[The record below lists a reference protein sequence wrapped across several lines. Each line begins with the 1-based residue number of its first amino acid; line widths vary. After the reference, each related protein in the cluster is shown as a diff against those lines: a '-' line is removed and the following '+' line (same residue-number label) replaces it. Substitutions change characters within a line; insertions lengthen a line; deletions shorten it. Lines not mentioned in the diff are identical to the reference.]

1 MSEQDNKQEN
11 IEEQI
16 GIDAEIHLGDEVY
29 ASYNGPL
36 QQITLRKG
44 DHRIAFK
51 PGVLA
56 ELLGF
61 LSDCDLVFT
70 ETP

>member
-29 ASYNGPL
+29 ASYNGPYSRSRCGRA
-36 QQITLRKG
+36 ITGSRLNR
-44 DHRIAFK
+44 A
-51 PGVLA
+51 
-56 ELLGF
+56 
-61 LSDCDLVFT
+61 C
-70 ETP
+70 